1 VAITVQVGPLH
12 PEYLGLGA
20 SVGLISGFAV
30 LFAMAH
36 TSRRRWLAQG

>member
-1 VAITVQVGPLH
+1 MQVAPFH

-30 LFAMAH
+30 LFAVTHA
-36 TSRRRWLAQG
+36 SRRRWLAQG